1 MVSKT
6 KPLGVCLKLIRGKKK
21 GEIKIMSRWQIQG
34 TGDYYA
40 RYSAYEKYLRA
51 NAKDLGLSEAQV
63 NEQLGRYAYGL
74 QQKSQYEPEDRIKGK
89 NKAKSIG
96 ETQVKGNPNNVTQE
110 LEKTTKQLEVLKQ
123 DLGKGAT
130 STTYFGTPE
139 QLRNAAPLGNIA
151 PEIPVKSEFQKALEK
166 SQLYKTTSANSVDK
180 LGKRKQKQI
189 LEEIEKLGK
198 LAKTDEEINQLK
210 QLTEKFRGGNDQK
223 AFSEAVQT
231 QAANLDK
238 QKAVENKPSEPKTW
252 QKYAEAHGTQY
263 KAPEKFGGIEAD
275 KKAQEIID
283 ANKNKGARTTILG
296 SPEEYWRNYEQNKPR
311 TAVINDFLDD
321 AERINPQAE
330 TVDDILDDAAKLKTE
345 AEAASKESKGFMN
358 SVKNA
363 MKGKKGKVA
372 LAAGALAAIGL
383 GAYALFGGKDDDK
396 VDETEQKMDLPKS
409 DNVNPEKDQSEPVEE
424 TPSETQDSIPVKTE
438 QVPPVVTVPVDQAPV
453 EEAENN
459 EPEETEKVEEQEAE
473 KPVTSAED
481 TEEGKQ
487 ATEPQE
493 QEETAEN
500 QIKEEYI
507 VQKGDSFWNLAKKHL
522 MEAHKDD
529 PDYKPTN
536 KEIYDLTMKFLKDNN
551 YKLDENNYY
560 PNPMLHPG
568 DKLNLAA

>member
-1 MVSKT
+1 
-6 KPLGVCLKLIRGKKK
+6 
-21 GEIKIMSRWQIQG
+21 MSRWQIQG

-223 AFSEAVQT
+223 AFS
-231 QAANLDK
+231 QAIQKQAENLDK
-238 QKAVENKPSEPKTW
+238 QKAVEHKPAEPKTW
-252 QKYAEAHGTQY
+252 QKYAETHGTQY

-275 KKAQEIID
+275 KKAQEII
-283 ANKNKGARTTILG
+283 KKGVD
-296 SPEEYWRNYEQNKPR
+296 SNKPQSKL
-311 TAVINDFLDD
+311 VEEVLDD
-321 AERINPQAE
+321 AGKNKVQSEL
-330 TVDDILDDAAKLKTE
+330 VDDILKDGEKFKPEAQAATKK
-345 AEAASKESKGFMN
+345 SKGFM
-358 SVKNA
+358 STVKNA
-363 MKGKKGKVA
+363 MKGKKGKIA
-372 LAAGALAAIGL
+372 LAAGALALVG
-383 GAYALFGGKDDDK
+383 FGISKCTGGNDEQAEK
-396 VDETEQKMDLPKS
+396 VENTPKETEQKPETAKPEQPKQE
-409 DNVNPEKDQSEPVEE
+409 PETVVPQDSIPQDSTVTEEEVPVTATPVEE
-424 TPSETQDSIPVKTE
+424 T
-438 QVPPVVTVPVDQAPV
+438 
-453 EEAENN
+453 
-459 EPEETEKVEEQEAE
+459 EPEE
-473 KPVTSAED
+473 D
-481 TEEGKQ
+481 
-487 ATEPQE
+487 
-493 QEETAEN
+493 EN
-500 QIKEEYI
+500 TQNDKEYTVKE
-507 VQKGDSFWNLAKKHL
+507 GDSFWNLAKKHL
-522 MEAHKDD
+522 IEAHKDD
-529 PDYKPTN
+529 PDYEPTN
-536 KEIYDLTMKFLKDNN
+536 QEILELAKKFMKDNN
-551 YKLDENNYY
+551 YKLDEDNYY
-560 PNPMLHPG
+560 PDPMLHPG

>member
-51 NAKDLGLSEAQV
+51 NAKDLGLSEVQV
-63 NEQLGRYAYGL
+63 NEQLGRYAQGL
-74 QQKSQYEPEDRIKGK
+74 QQKLQYEPQNRAVGK
-89 NKAKSIG
+89 DIAKNPAEYGI
-96 ETQVKGNPNNVTQE
+96 NPNNVTTE
-110 LEKTTKQLEVLKQ
+110 LEKTQKQLEVMKK

-151 PEIPVKSEFQKALEK
+151 PEIPVKSEFEKALEK
-166 SQLYKTTSANSVDK
+166 SQLFKSTNGNSVDK

-189 LEEIEKLGK
+189 LEEIDKLGK
-198 LAKTDEEINQLK
+198 LAKTDDEINELK
-210 QLTEKFRGGNDQK
+210 RRVGLFRGGNDSK
-223 AFSEAVQT
+223 LFNEAVDK
-231 QAANLDK
+231 QAAELDK
-238 QKAVENKPSEPKTW
+238 KAVKAEQKSSEPKTW
-252 QKYAEAHGTQY
+252 EKYTKEHGTKY
-263 KAPEKFGGIEAD
+263 NAPETFGGVEAD
-275 KKAQEIID
+275 RKAQEIID